1 MTTAD
6 TSEPSPRNWL
16 QKGAMHLGG
25 RNFARVFTVCLTLAA
40 LISGVATYT
49 LLTQSPDALTSPGA
63 PGVDSDASRIYL
75 LLNLDLVLLLLLVI
89 VIARRVVRV
98 WSERR
103 RGSAGSRLHVQL
115 VVLFGVISAAPAIV
129 VAVFSGL
136 FFNFGLES
144 WFSERVRTTLTG
156 SLAVAEAYL
165 EEHKRNIT
173 VDVLQMARDL
183 DNRALTFQVD
193 QKRLNKMVN
202 LQARVRELS
211 EAVVFTGAGDVLA
224 RSGLTGALEF
234 EPVPA
239 DALSKARDGEVAVLT
254 NDSDDRVRALIRLT
268 NFLDHYLYVG
278 RFVDPTVIA
287 HMERTRGAVHQF
299 ESLELQ
305 REDLQIQFS
314 MIFAVVALLL
324 LLAAVWVGLNVA
336 TRLSRPIG
344 LLISTTEKIRAGDL
358 SARVPEAEFDGNELG
373 SLSRAFNRMTN
384 DLDANRRELIEAN
397 LQVDARRVFSETVLS
412 GVSSGV
418 IGLDRTGALNL
429 PNRAAS
435 ILLGVELD
443 SVAGAPLEDV
453 IPEFSGLIDAARHA
467 TGQRPIERQIQI
479 KRPDGERTLLVRV
492 GVSRID
498 NDISGFVVTF
508 DDISDLLSAQRKA
521 AWADVARR
529 IAHEIKNPLTPI
541 QLSAERLKRKYLKDI
556 TNDPET
562 FENCTDTIIR
572 QVGDIGRM
580 VDEFS
585 NFARMPAPSMKIE
598 NISDLCR
605 QSLFLQRNAHRDI
618 DFVSVIPADS
628 VSVNCDGRQIS
639 QAMTNLLQNACDAI
653 DGNAKSTPGPDAG
666 SDIAGN
672 DDRVHKGRIVLTLEL
687 RENAVAI
694 VVEDNG
700 KGLPRENRE
709 KLTEPYITSR
719 AKGTGLGLAI
729 VKKIMEDHDGRLALE
744 DGANGGA
751 RVSLILPNGPEDG
764 VSENDAADAV

>member
-1 MTTAD
+1 
-6 TSEPSPRNWL
+6 
-16 QKGAMHLGG
+16 
-25 RNFARVFTVCLTLAA
+25 
-40 LISGVATYT
+40 
-49 LLTQSPDALTSPGA
+49 
-63 PGVDSDASRIYL
+63 
-75 LLNLDLVLLLLLVI
+75 
-89 VIARRVVRV
+89 
-98 WSERR
+98 
-103 RGSAGSRLHVQL
+103 
-115 VVLFGVISAAPAIV
+115 
-129 VAVFSGL
+129 
-136 FFNFGLES
+136 
-144 WFSERVRTTLTG
+144 
-156 SLAVAEAYL
+156 
-165 EEHKRNIT
+165 
-173 VDVLQMARDL
+173 
-183 DNRALTFQVD
+183 
-193 QKRLNKMVN
+193 
-202 LQARVRELS
+202 
-211 EAVVFTGAGDVLA
+211 
-224 RSGLTGALEF
+224 
-234 EPVPA
+234 
-239 DALSKARDGEVAVLT
+239 
-254 NDSDDRVRALIRLT
+254 
-268 NFLDHYLYVG
+268 
-278 RFVDPTVIA
+278 
-287 HMERTRGAVHQF
+287 
-299 ESLELQ
+299 
-305 REDLQIQFS
+305 
-314 MIFAVVALLL
+314 
-324 LLAAVWVGLNVA
+324 
-336 TRLSRPIG
+336 SRPIG

-373 SLSRAFNRMTN
+373 SLSRAFNRMTS

>member
-324 LLAAVWVGLNVA
+324 
-336 TRLSRPIG
+336 
-344 LLISTTEKIRAGDL
+344 
-358 SARVPEAEFDGNELG
+358 
-373 SLSRAFNRMTN
+373 
-384 DLDANRRELIEAN
+384 
-397 LQVDARRVFSETVLS
+397 
-412 GVSSGV
+412 
-418 IGLDRTGALNL
+418 
-429 PNRAAS
+429 
-435 ILLGVELD
+435 
-443 SVAGAPLEDV
+443 
-453 IPEFSGLIDAARHA
+453 
-467 TGQRPIERQIQI
+467 
-479 KRPDGERTLLVRV
+479 
-492 GVSRID
+492 
-498 NDISGFVVTF
+498 
-508 DDISDLLSAQRKA
+508 
-521 AWADVARR
+521 
-529 IAHEIKNPLTPI
+529 
-541 QLSAERLKRKYLKDI
+541 
-556 TNDPET
+556 
-562 FENCTDTIIR
+562 
-572 QVGDIGRM
+572 
-580 VDEFS
+580 
-585 NFARMPAPSMKIE
+585 
-598 NISDLCR
+598 
-605 QSLFLQRNAHRDI
+605 
-618 DFVSVIPADS
+618 
-628 VSVNCDGRQIS
+628 
-639 QAMTNLLQNACDAI
+639 
-653 DGNAKSTPGPDAG
+653 
-666 SDIAGN
+666 
-672 DDRVHKGRIVLTLEL
+672 
-687 RENAVAI
+687 
-694 VVEDNG
+694 
-700 KGLPRENRE
+700 
-709 KLTEPYITSR
+709 
-719 AKGTGLGLAI
+719 
-729 VKKIMEDHDGRLALE
+729 
-744 DGANGGA
+744 
-751 RVSLILPNGPEDG
+751 
-764 VSENDAADAV
+764 